1 MLTINDHT
9 RLRINFNLKTMKS
22 GNSQIWLTCT
32 INNIRARIYTG
43 ELINKEYWIKKTDVK
58 LESVPIQATL

>member
-32 INNIRARIYTG
+32 INNVRARIYTG
-43 ELINKEYWIKKTDVK
+43 ELINKEYWIKKNRR
-58 LESVPIQATL
+58 EI